1 MYHSLLAQ
9 YISQDVD
16 GKYIGPDKKVHEAKG
31 YDFYGSFSCWD
42 TYRSQ
47 HPLLTLTA
55 PDHVNDFIKSIEAK
69 TREYGWLPAQHFLN
83 VFGEAM
89 VGDHLIP
96 VIVDAYMKGYRDFDV
111 NFLYEAM
118 RRKALE
124 EPKPPVPANCRE
136 IRTEVLYGNWIYSCR

>member
-9 YISQDVD
+9 YISQDAD
-16 GKYIGPDKKVHEAKG
+16 GKYIGPDREVHEAKG
-31 YDFYGSFSCWD
+31 YDYYASFSCWD

-47 HPLLTLTA
+47 HPLLTLIA

-69 TREYGWLPAQHFLN
+69 TRQYGWLPAQHFQN

-96 VIVDAYMKGYRDFDV
+96 IIVDAYVKGYRDYDV

-124 EPKPPVPANCRE
+124 EPNLLSRQQQAD
-136 IRTEVLYGNWIYSCR
+136 LA